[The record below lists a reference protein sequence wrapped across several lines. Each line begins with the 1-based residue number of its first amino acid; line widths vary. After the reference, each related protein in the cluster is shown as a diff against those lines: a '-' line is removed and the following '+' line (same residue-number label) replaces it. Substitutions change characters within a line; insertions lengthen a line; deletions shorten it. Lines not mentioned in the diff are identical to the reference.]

1 MNTSSLITAVAN
13 VGVAYLAVL
22 NTNTLVMAVVAYV
35 VGLAIVGLILRKAGV
50 ANGSENLT
58 IVHWLTFGL
67 LFFIFYRKY
76 GVSGAVISIILS
88 VILQILLGNLLN
100 MF

>member
-1 MNTSSLITAVAN
+1 MNTSSLINAVAN

-22 NTNTLVMAVVAYV
+22 NTNTLVMAVVAYT

-50 ANGSENLT
+50 ANGSMT
-58 IVHWLTFGL
+58 IVDWVGL
-67 LFFIFYRKY
+67 AVVLYIFYRKY

-88 VILQILLGNLLN
+88 GVLQILLGSVLN